1 MWRGFGEL
9 RNGDTS
15 LVLVGGVGYPCHP
28 MKLYRAFAT
37 VGGLTLV
44 SRILGFLR
52 DILLA
57 RVFGT
62 GLVADA
68 FVVAFRFPNL
78 FRRLFGEGAFNSAF
92 IPLFARRLEG
102 EGPSAAREFAEEAMA
117 GLVFVLLLLSA
128 LCMLSMPWLMYGL
141 APGFAANPEKFDLA
155 VVMSQIAFPYLLCMS
170 LVALM
175 SGVLNSLGKFVESS
189 SVSIVLNLT
198 LMAATLLS
206 LALGYG
212 NDRTAGLIQ
221 AWGIFAAGVLQL
233 LLLIDGVRRNGMLL
247 RLRRPRMTE
256 GVRRLVTLGIPGVI
270 AGGVT
275 QINIVIGGMIAS
287 FQQGAVS
294 YLYYAD
300 RLYELPLA
308 IIGIAIGVV
317 LLPDVSR
324 HVRAGDNVA
333 VMDSQNRSL
342 EFAMLLTVPSA
353 VALAVVPHQ
362 IVSVL
367 FERGAF
373 HAEDT
378 RNVANALALFAL
390 GLPSFVMIKV
400 FSPAYFARE
409 DTRTPMRYA
418 VISLTSNT
426 VGSIVLFW
434 LFARL
439 GYKPHLGIAV
449 ATTLG
454 GWLNAALL
462 YRTLAERGHFIA
474 DARLQRTLPMIL
486 LSSALMGIVL
496 WLTADWLDPWLMST
510 QGVMTRGTSLA
521 ILVGV
526 GLLVYAVAILATGAL
541 GLRQLRGFLWRAPRA

>member
-1 MWRGFGEL
+1 
-9 RNGDTS
+9 
-15 LVLVGGVGYPCHP
+15 

-37 VGGLTLV
+37 VGGLTMV
-44 SRILGFLR
+44 SRILGFIR

-57 RVFGT
+57 RVLGT

-92 IPLFARRLEG
+92 VPLFSRRLEG
-102 EGPSAAREFAEEAMA
+102 EGPSAARQFAEEAMA
-117 GLVFVLLLLSA
+117 GLVLVLVLLSA
-128 LCMLSMPWLMYGL
+128 LCMLGMPWLMYVL
-141 APGFAANPEKFDLA
+141 APGFASNPEKYNLA

-170 LVALM
+170 LVALL

-198 LMAATLLS
+198 LMGAMLLVM
-206 LALGYG
+206 ALGYG
-212 NDRTAGLIQ
+212 NDRNAGLVL
-221 AWGIFAAGVLQL
+221 AWGIFAAGILQL
-233 LLLIDGVRRNGMLL
+233 VVLVDGVRRNGMLL
-247 RLRRPRMTE
+247 RLRRPRLTE
-256 GVRRLVTLGIPGVI
+256 GVRRLVALGIPGIV

-275 QINIVIGGMIAS
+275 QINIVIGSMIAS

-324 HVRAGDNVA
+324 HLRAGDDVA
-333 VMDSQNRSL
+333 AMDSQNRSL
-342 EFAMLLTVPSA
+342 EFAMLLTVPAA
-353 VALAVVPHQ
+353 VALAVVPHP

-373 HAEDT
+373 HAADT
-378 RNVANALALFAL
+378 RSVANALAIFAL

-418 VISLTSNT
+418 VISLTANT
-426 VGSIVLFW
+426 VGSVVLFW
-434 LFARL
+434 LFRRL
-439 GYKPHLGIAV
+439 GYMPHLGIAA

-454 GWLNAALL
+454 GWLNAVLL
-462 YRTLAERGHFIA
+462 YRTLVARGYFVA
-474 DARLQRTLPMIL
+474 DARFGRVLPMIL
-486 LSSALMGIVL
+486 LSSAAMGLAL
-496 WLTADWLDPWLMST
+496 WLTADWLDPWLAPT
-510 QGVMTRGTSLA
+510 QGVLTRGTSLA
-521 ILVGV
+521 TMIGI
-526 GLLVYAVAILATGAL
+526 GLLVYAVAVLATGAL
-541 GLRQLRGFLWRAPRA
+541 GFRQLRGFLGRRPRA